1 MTGKGSK
8 DKGAR
13 GEREFWHFLEGLGYE
28 GIRRGNVFAGEPDVM
43 GLHPFHLE
51 VKRVEDLD
59 LKKALRQSIAEMERK
74 KDGTL
79 PVVVHRKNRQRW
91 QLTVPA
97 EYVPEVLQALAEY
110 GDAPA
115 PITFTDEWID
125 TVIKAIRK
133 GNKWNETT

>member
-8 DKGAR
+8 EKGAR
-13 GEREFWHFLEGLGYE
+13 GEREFWHFLEGLGYQ

-43 GLHPFHLE
+43 GLPPFHFE

-59 LKKALRQSIAEMERK
+59 LNKALRQSIAEMERK

-79 PVVVHRKNRQRW
+79 PVVVHRKNRQKW

-97 EYVPEVLQALAEY
+97 EYALQVLQALVEN
-110 GDAPA
+110 GEAPGS
-115 PITFTDEWID
+115 ITFNQEWIE
-125 TVIKAIRK
+125 TVIKAVRK
-133 GNKWNETT
+133 GTT